1 MPDSCALVTYHF
13 YLAHLAYQSFTR
25 SPTEQCYIREMQ
37 AEFSTQKVIQIEPIE
52 LKRKVKA
59 SSVDTALGLSIK
71 WQWHK
76 DVTNDGFHSSKRS

>member
-1 MPDSCALVTYHF
+1 
-13 YLAHLAYQSFTR
+13 
-25 SPTEQCYIREMQ
+25 MQ
-37 AEFSTQKVIQIEPIE
+37 AEFSTQKVIQVEPIE

-76 DVTNDGFHSSKRS
+76 DVTNDGFHSSKLS

>member
-1 MPDSCALVTYHF
+1 
-13 YLAHLAYQSFTR
+13 
-25 SPTEQCYIREMQ
+25 MQ

-71 WQWHK
+71 WHK